1 MISTQ
6 MKPLLVLFGGVL
18 FGSALSVFA
27 AGPELRWS
35 WCLTRG
41 CRNPNRSRTIALKRE
56 VPTNQIFG
64 FESPTGEDMSRR
76 ISRFCFSC
84 PWPRQ
89 RRPTTSGHFKTKL
102 VPATNQQPQR
112 LIWKI
117 DESKIRYA
125 ALCYGVPIRITTN
138 PNLQEQG
145 NEKLRPE
152 MRRNEAAVDSE
163 LALLPLIK

>member
-27 AGPELRWS
+27 AGPGAEVVVVFN
-35 WCLTRG
+35 TRV
-41 CRNPNRSRTIALKRE
+41 PESKQIADYYALKRE

-64 FESPTGEDMSRR
+64 FDLPTGEDMSRR
-76 ISRFCFSC
+76 DFEILLQL
-84 PWPRQ
+84 PLAKAIKANHLW
-89 RRPTTSGHFKTKL
+89 HFKTEL

-125 ALCYGVPIRITTN
+125 ALCYGVPIRITTD

-145 NEKLRPE
+145 SEKPAKRIPLLRQY
-152 MRRNEAAVDSE
+152 
-163 LALLPLIK
+163 LG